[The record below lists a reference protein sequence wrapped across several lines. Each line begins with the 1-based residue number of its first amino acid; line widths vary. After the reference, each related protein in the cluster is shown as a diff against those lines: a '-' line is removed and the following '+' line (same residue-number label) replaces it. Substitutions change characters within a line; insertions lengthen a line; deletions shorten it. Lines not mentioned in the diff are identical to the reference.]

1 MADWADRPNF
11 FFNILEELLLVQK
24 QTIAQKKALILGFFE
39 PQVLEGRGNIK
50 KYFQQKLYLGFAFW
64 PQRIRDLAI
73 MRP

>member
-39 PQVLEGRGNIK
+39 PQVEGRGNIK
-50 KYFQQKLYLGFAFW
+50 RYFQQKLYLGFDFW
-64 PQRIRDLAI
+64 PQRIRDLVI